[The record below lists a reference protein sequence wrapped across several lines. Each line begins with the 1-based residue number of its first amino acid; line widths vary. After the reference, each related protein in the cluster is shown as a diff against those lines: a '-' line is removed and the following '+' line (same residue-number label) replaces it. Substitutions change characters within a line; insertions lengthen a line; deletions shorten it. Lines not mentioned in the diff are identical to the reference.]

1 MLQKQ
6 KRRKTILSQEPVNIK
21 WSQISEKYKIIFFR
35 MIRSVLRYIRGITL
49 NAWIW
54 DPTERIMQPVC
65 RNSWVREYSFTVM
78 WYFCVSLMPHKLNI
92 DPKEWRNQTI

>member
-49 NAWIW
+49 NA
-54 DPTERIMQPVC
+54 
-65 RNSWVREYSFTVM
+65 
-78 WYFCVSLMPHKLNI
+78 
-92 DPKEWRNQTI
+92 